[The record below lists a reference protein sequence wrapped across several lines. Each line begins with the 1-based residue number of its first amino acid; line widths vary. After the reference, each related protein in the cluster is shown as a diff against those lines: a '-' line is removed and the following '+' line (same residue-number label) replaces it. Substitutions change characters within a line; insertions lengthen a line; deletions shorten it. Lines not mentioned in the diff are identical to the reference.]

1 MIVDKLKMHSPDL
14 TQCNI
19 DAIAELFPTVVTESV
34 DADGNPVHT
43 VDFDALKQEL
53 SDHIV
58 EGPQERYQLDWPGK
72 RAAAFAANAPIA
84 KTLRPVREESV
95 DFDTTKNLF
104 IEGDNL
110 DALKLLQ
117 ESYLGKVKLIYIDP
131 PYNTGGDFI
140 YDDDFSDSTDDYLE
154 KSGQTDAAGQR
165 LVANTEANGRFH
177 SDWLSMIYPRVKLAR
192 SLLTPDGLIAVSI
205 DDHELPRLR
214 GVMDEVFGE
223 RNFIAVVVWHKMD
236 SPKNSARHLS
246 EDHEYLV
253 LYARDADTWR
263 PNLLPRTDEMIARY
277 KNPDNDPRG
286 PWLLGDL
293 AARNRY
299 DDGRFSITTPTGRV
313 IDGPPAGSYWRVNKA
328 KFDELDADGRIW
340 WGDGS
345 VRPGIK
351 RFLSEVRDGVI
362 PQTYWS
368 WREVGSTRNAKQALH
383 RLMDAASGESLFVT
397 PKPVGLIERL
407 LKIASDPDS
416 IVLDFFAGSGTTAH
430 AMLRANASDGGSRRF
445 ILVQIPEALG
455 DGDPAAAAG
464 RYGTIADVCRD
475 RIRRAG
481 RLAAGEAGL
490 TATSLDTGFRTL
502 RADTTNMSDIS
513 ATADALGQGEL
524 TGMIDSVKPDR
535 TDDDLLF
542 QVLLDWGL
550 DLSLPIR
557 REAARERERERGRE
571 RERSSA
577 SPTTPS
583 SRASAR
589 RCPLMWSPRSRTS
602 SRCAQS
608 SATRPSSRT
617 RIGSTPNSCSA
628 SCHLARRSR
637 RCEVS
642 TCDHAVVG
650 GA

>member
-1 MIVDKLKMHSPDL
+1 MTSPDL
-14 TQCNI
+14 TRANI
-19 DAIAELFPTVVTESV
+19 DKIADLFPNVVTESS
-34 DADGNPVHT
+34 DADGNPKRA
-43 VDFDALKQEL
+43 VDFDLLRQEL

-58 EGPQERYQLDWPGK
+58 DGPQERYRLDWPGK
-72 RAAAFAANAPIA
+72 RAAAFTANAPIA

-140 YDDDFSDSTDDYLE
+140 YDDNFSDSTEDYLI
-154 KSGQTDAAGQR
+154 KSGQSDEGGQR
-165 LVANTEANGRFH
+165 LVANSEANGRFH
-177 SDWLSMIYPRVKLAR
+177 SDWLSMIYPRLKLAR
-192 SLLTPDGLIAVSI
+192 SLLTQDGLISVSI

-214 GVMDEVFGE
+214 GVMDEVFG
-223 RNFIAVVVWHKMD
+223 RQNFIAVVIWHKMD

-253 LYARDADTWR
+253 LYARDAEVWR
-263 PNLLPRTDEMIARY
+263 PNLLPRTGDMIARY

-313 IDGPPAGSYWRVNKA
+313 IDGPPPGSYWRVSQA
-328 KFDELDADGRIW
+328 KFDELNADGRIW

-368 WREVGSTRNAKQALH
+368 WREVGSTRNAKQELH
-383 RLMDAASGESLFVT
+383 KLMEAASGENLFVT
-397 PKPVGLIERL
+397 PKPVGLVERL

-416 IVLDFFAGSGTTAH
+416 IMLDFFAGSGTSAD
-430 AMLRANASDGGSRRF
+430 AILRANAADGGSRRF
-445 ILVQIPEALG
+445 ILVQLPEQLGDSGTPALG
-455 DGDPAAAAG
+455 
-464 RYGTIADVCRD
+464 RYSTIADVCRD
-475 RIRRAG
+475 RISRAG
-481 RLAAGEAGL
+481 EKAVAESGLAAP
-490 TATSLDTGFRTL
+490 SLDLGFRAL
-502 RADTTNMSDIS
+502 QIDSTNMVDVRASSDE
-513 ATADALGQGEL
+513 LGQGEL
-524 TGMIDSVKPDR
+524 DGLISSVKPDR
-535 TDDDLLF
+535 TGDDLLF

-550 DLSLPIR
+550 ELTMPIQKETIDGFEVYDVEEGALILCMRPREARDSSLSLSLSLWLPQPSR
-557 REAARERERERGRE
+557 NVSRFVSCSSTKTLRTTR
-571 RERSSA
+571 SA
-577 SPTTPS
+577 STS
-583 SRASAR
+583 GSCSVNAR
-589 RCPLMWSPRSRTS
+589 HTLRSR
-602 SRCAQS
+602 
-608 SATRPSSRT
+608 PYD
-617 RIGSTPNSCSA
+617 
-628 SCHLARRSR
+628 RRSL
-637 RCEVS
+637 
-642 TCDHAVVG
+642 VG

>member
-1 MIVDKLKMHSPDL
+1 MDKLRMTSPDL
-14 TQCNI
+14 TQANI
-19 DAIAELFPTVVTESV
+19 EKLADLFPTVVTESV
-34 DADGNPVHT
+34 DESGAPRRAI
-43 VDFDALKQEL
+43 DFDLLRQEL
-53 SDHIV
+53 ADHIV

-72 RAAAFAANAPIA
+72 RAAAFAANAPIS

-140 YDDDFSDSTDDYLE
+140 YDDDFRDSTDGYLE
-154 KSGQTDAAGQR
+154 KSGQADAAGQR
-165 LVANTEANGRFH
+165 LVANTAANGRFH

-192 SLLTPDGLIAVSI
+192 SLLTSDGLIAVSI

-223 RNFIAVVVWHKMD
+223 PNFIAVVVWHKMD

-253 LYARDADTWR
+253 LYARDADNWR

-313 IDGPPAGSYWRVNKA
+313 IDGPPPGSYWRVNKA
-328 KFDELDADGRIW
+328 RFDELDIDGRVW

-383 RLMDAASGESLFVT
+383 KLMGATSGENLFVT

-416 IVLDFFAGSGTTAH
+416 IVLDFFAGSGTTAD
-430 AMLRANASDGGSRRF
+430 AVLRANASDGGSRRF
-445 ILVQIPEALG
+445 ILVQLPEMLG
-455 DGDPAAAAG
+455 TGDNASAAG

-475 RIRRAG
+475 RIGRAG
-481 RLAAGEAGL
+481 EQAEL
-490 TATSLDTGFRTL
+490 TAALLDTGFRTL

-535 TDDDLLF
+535 TDEDLLF

-550 DLSLPIR
+550 DLSLPIQR
-557 REAARERERERGRE
+557 VALKRERERERE
-571 RERSSA
+571 RERDL
-577 SPTTPS
+577 P
-583 SRASAR
+583 R
-589 RCPLMWSPRSRTS
+589 RRR
-602 SRCAQS
+602 
-608 SATRPSSRT
+608 RT
-617 RIGSTPNSCSA
+617 RRV
-628 SCHLARRSR
+628 LQR
-637 RCEVS
+637 
-642 TCDHAVVG
+642 G
-650 GA
+650 GVR

>member
-1 MIVDKLKMHSPDL
+1 MTVDKLKMHSPDL
-14 TQCNI
+14 TRRNI
-19 DAIAELFPTVVTESV
+19 DAIAELFPTVITETL
-34 DADGNPVHT
+34 DADGNPVRA
-43 VDFDALKQEL
+43 VDFDLLRQEL

-58 EGPQERYQLDWPGK
+58 EGPQERYRLDWPGK

-95 DFDTTKNLF
+95 DFDTTRNLF

-131 PYNTGGDFI
+131 PYNTGNDFI
-140 YDDDFSDSTDDYLE
+140 YDDDFSDSTEEFLA
-154 KSGQTDAAGQR
+154 KSGQVDASGQR

-177 SDWLSMIYPRVKLAR
+177 SDWLSMISPRVKLAR
-192 SLLTPDGLIAVSI
+192 SLLTNDGLIAVSI

-223 RNFIAVVVWHKMD
+223 PNFIAVVVWHKMD

-246 EDHEYLV
+246 EDHEYLI
-253 LYARDADTWR
+253 LYARDADAWR
-263 PNLLPRTDEMIARY
+263 PNLLPRTEEMIARY

-299 DDGRFSITTPTGRV
+299 DEGRFSITTPSGRV
-313 IDGPPAGSYWRVNKA
+313 IDGPPPGSFWRVNKA

-351 RFLSEVRDGVI
+351 RFLAEVRDGVI

-368 WREVGSTRNAKQALH
+368 WREVGSTRNAKQELH
-383 RLMDAASGESLFVT
+383 KLMDAASGENLFVT
-397 PKPVGLIERL
+397 PKPVGLISRL
-407 LKIASDPDS
+407 LQIASDKDT
-416 IVLDFFAGSGTTAH
+416 IVLDFFAGSGTTAD
-430 AMLRANASDGGSRRF
+430 AVLRANASDGGTRRF
-445 ILVQIPEALG
+445 ILVQLAETLG
-455 DGDPAAAAG
+455 EGDDSSG
-464 RYGTIADVCRD
+464 RYRTIADVCRD
-475 RIRRAG
+475 RIARAG
-481 RLAAGEAGL
+481 QKAVADAALAAG
-490 TATSLDTGFRTL
+490 SLDTGYRTL
-502 RADTTNMSDIS
+502 RTDTSNMNDLLRTTDDLVQ
-513 ATADALGQGEL
+513 AALTDFAE
-524 TGMIDSVKPDR
+524 SVKLDR
-535 TDDDLLF
+535 TDEDLLF

-550 DLSLPIR
+550 DLGLPIW
-557 REAARERERERGRE
+557 RGGGT
-571 RERSSA
+571 SA
-577 SPTTPS
+577 LPTTRS

-589 RCPLMWSPRSRTS
+589 RSPSIWSPRLRSS
-602 SRCAQS
+602 SRCAPS
-608 SATRPSSRT
+608 SATQPSSPTRT
-617 RIGSTPNSCSA
+617 ASTPSRSSA
-628 SCHLARRSR
+628 SCRRTRRSR
-637 RCEVS
+637 PY
-642 TCDHAVVG
+642 DLAVPGG